1 MSASSV
7 KKPQSS
13 SAINIVF
20 VLFIGGAISFAA
32 FTGRMQEVTAAS
44 FDSAKTAV
52 NIAIGLV
59 GIMALW
65 LGLVR
70 VLEAGGLMFG
80 IARLLRPLMC
90 RLFPDVPAT
99 HPAMGAMILN
109 ISANM
114 LGLGNAATPFGIKA
128 MVELEKLNPLKG
140 TATNAMCLFLA
151 INTSSV
157 ALLPLGVI
165 GVRAA
170 AGASDPAAI
179 WAPTFIAT
187 TLSTIVGIVVAITL
201 GAFDSRYRREAAAAS
216 SEKEAAGTEEEK
228 PDEQTANTTQYAD
241 LVMELQAPWKG
252 TSWVLRGIIALIA
265 GYFFVPLYW
274 LYELPSLVQIPE
286 AQHLIMLALGVFSSY
301 MIGSYLLERIF
312 PSAHAL
318 HREVGWLFIFLF
330 WLGFIRTARIPF
342 ITSSEAWW
350 LFLKQE
356 ALSHWLMPYLMLL
369 IVFYGLCR
377 GVKMYEAV
385 TDGAKQGFEIAVRI
399 IPFLVAIL
407 VAVGMFRASGA
418 MGELELLLSPYT
430 DKIGMTADTLPMA
443 MLRPL
448 SGTGAFA
455 IMSEIIGQNPDSY
468 SSFLASTM
476 MGSTE
481 TTFYVLA
488 VYFGAVGVLR
498 LRHALIAAIC
508 ADLVGILAACWAA
521 KMFYTP
527 VL

>member
-1 MSASSV
+1 M
-7 KKPQSS
+7 
-13 SAINIVF
+13 
-20 VLFIGGAISFAA
+20 GGAICFAA
-32 FTGRMQEVTAAS
+32 FTGRMQEVTSAS
-44 FDSAKTAV
+44 FDSAKAAV
-52 NIAIGLV
+52 TIAIGLV

-70 VLEAGGLMFG
+70 VLEAGGLMFS
-80 IARLLRPLMC
+80 IARLLKPLMS
-90 RLFPDVPAT
+90 RLFPEVPAT

-157 ALLPLGVI
+157 AILPLGVI

-179 WAPTFIAT
+179 WIPTFIAT
-187 TLSTIVGIVVAITL
+187 ILSTIVGISVAFALATLDKKYQNEVSEARPDQELVENASAEDQAQEDQQSQYSDLILQTGTSGPVIGWLLRIVAICLATYVVTPLEWFSTL
-201 GAFDSRYRREAAAAS
+201 PEVIRTSSGRTLLSLYFVALLSYIVGSFLLAKVFPKANALNRE
-216 SEKEAAGTEEEK
+216 
-228 PDEQTANTTQYAD
+228 
-241 LVMELQAPWKG
+241 
-252 TSWVLRGIIALIA
+252 
-265 GYFFVPLYW
+265 
-274 LYELPSLVQIPE
+274 
-286 AQHLIMLALGVFSSY
+286 LGW
-301 MIGSYLLERIF
+301 I
-312 PSAHAL
+312 
-318 HREVGWLFIFLF
+318 FIFLF
-330 WLGFIRTARIPF
+330 WVGFIKTAYVPYT
-342 ITSSEAWW
+342 TSSEAWW

-385 TDGAKQGFEIAVRI
+385 TDGAKQGFDIAVRI

-418 MGELELLLSPYT
+418 MDQLEILLSPYT
-430 DKIGMTADTLPMA
+430 ELIGMTAETLPMA

-468 SSFLASTM
+468 SAFLASTM

-508 ADLVGILAACWAA
+508 ADIVGMLAACWAA
-521 KMFYTP
+521 SVFYTP
-527 VL
+527 VM